1 MACVHVVNGG
11 EPSGAHTPSQ
21 AGAGCSRGAE
31 VCRPAAFHN
40 AWWLRHARSH
50 HEPWL
55 LRCPTSSCARRG
67 RVYLA
72 YCAGLPRPRE
82 CERTR
87 VVSTSRV
94 SVTSYYVVLHCSII
108 QCTST
113 VYTDDGS
120 MGVPCGSAYCAL
132 IRVTTTWLYVRSRS
146 RSREPFSRSA
156 VFSVVHTYMRAQWPM
171 RGAGRF
177 PLTGTRVVLRLVTNP
192 IDETS

>member
-132 IRVTTTWLYVRSRS
+132 IRVTTTWLYVLS
-146 RSREPFSRSA
+146 RSREPFSRVALLSCLLGCAYIYARAMANARGRALSA
-156 VFSVVHTYMRAQWPM
+156 YRYAC
-171 RGAGRF
+171 
-177 PLTGTRVVLRLVTNP
+177 RVTARYES
-192 IDETS
+192 DR